1 MIKIITFIKGF
12 VRVSVSGKFV
22 ERFLNICMNRDI
34 YVWNI
39 KNRGTELLHLNMTI
53 KGFKQI
59 RPVAFK
65 SKTRVKI
72 ISRHGFPFII
82 NRYKKRK
89 AFVISAILTVF
100 LLLYITSFVW
110 VIDVEGNEKVKTEII
125 LNELKN
131 NGFSVGTLR
140 YGKNISELQN
150 KMMLSVDELSWIWV
164 EIKGTRAIV
173 AVKEKTPVPILVDRH
188 HPCNIVASND
198 GVITEIN
205 ATYGEKVASIGDVV
219 KKGDLLISG
228 VSNTKYD
235 GIHYLHSSGII
246 KARTYHSKSAEI
258 PLKRTNF
265 TKTGEKISKRSFNFF
280 GFRVKLYRSENPPFE
295 YAENDSKVH
304 HLSLGKNFVMPI
316 SFEENIYYELVK
328 EEIKVS
334 EEEAISIGEKE
345 LFSELDKNLPERA
358 TVINK
363 TSEVVSKDDSQ
374 ISIKVNYEC
383 VEEIG
388 VEAPIEVQ

>member
-1 MIKIITFIKGF
+1 
-12 VRVSVSGKFV
+12 
-22 ERFLNICMNRDI
+22 
-34 YVWNI
+34 
-39 KNRGTELLHLNMTI
+39 MTI

-72 ISRHGFPFII
+72 ISRHGLPFVI
-82 NRYKKRK
+82 NKYKKRK
-89 AFVISAILTVF
+89 AFAISAILTIF
-100 LLLYITSFVW
+100 LLIYITSFVW
-110 VIDVEGNEKVKTEII
+110 VIDVEGNEKVKTETI

-131 NGFSVGTLR
+131 NGFTVGTLR

-173 AVKEKTPVPILVDRH
+173 EVKEKVAVPILIDRH

-235 GIHYLHSSGII
+235 GIHYLHSSGLI
-246 KARTYHSKSAEI
+246 KARTYHSESGDF
-258 PLKRTNF
+258 PMKRTKF
-265 TKTGEKISKRSFNFF
+265 TKTGEKISKKAFNFF
-280 GFRVKLYRSENPPFE
+280 GFRVKLYKSENPSFE
-295 YAENDSKVH
+295 YAENDLKVH
-304 HLSLGKNFVMPI
+304 HLSIGKNFVIPI
-316 SFEENIYYELVK
+316 SFEQNIYYELAK
-328 EEIKVS
+328 EEIKIS
-334 EEEAISIGEKE
+334 KEDAIAMGEKE
-345 LFSELDKNLPERA
+345 LFAKLDNSLPEKA

-363 TSEVVSKDDSQ
+363 TSEVFPSDNGQ
-374 ISIKVNYEC
+374 INIKINYEC
-383 VEEIG
+383 IEEIG